1 MVLFKFR
8 KKIRMIHFI
17 SIQFLSDII
26 FLNHINLLGNYSN
39 FAKNYIFKIKSV
51 EIEENL

>member
-1 MVLFKFR
+1 MLNFR
-8 KKIRMIHFI
+8 KKIRMII
-17 SIQFLSDII
+17 SIQFFSDTI
-26 FLNHINLLGNYSN
+26 FLNHIYLLGNYSN